1 MMNKLNLLKELESF
15 KKNNEQKYG
24 ILSLG
29 IFGSF
34 ARDQAT
40 ELSDVDIVVRTETPD
55 PFIIVHIKEELEG
68 QLHLPVD
75 IVRLRKKMNPFLQE
89 RIEKEAVYV

>member
-40 ELSDVDIVVRTETPD
+40 ELSDVDIVVRTKTPD

-89 RIEKEAVYV
+89 QIKKEAVYV